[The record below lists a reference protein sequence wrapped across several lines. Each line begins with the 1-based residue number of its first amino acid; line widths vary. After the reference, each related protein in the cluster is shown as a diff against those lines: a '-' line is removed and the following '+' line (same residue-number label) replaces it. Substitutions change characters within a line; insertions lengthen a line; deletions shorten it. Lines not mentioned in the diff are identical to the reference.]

1 MIDVAGTEPLGGLD
15 IGGRGLMS
23 TVTVRPSP
31 STQPERGVK
40 IR

>member
-1 MIDVAGTEPLGGLD
+1 MIDVAGVGPFGGLD

-23 TVTVRPSP
+23 RVTVRRGP